1 MYSATVG
8 LVKATW
14 HAEAVDAF
22 ASSFSSELQR
32 SALKNANRQVQVNTF
47 EVPGVVEIPLF
58 TKKLLQ
64 AQTVDIVVVVGLI
77 ADHGV
82 YRHDFVASTVMD
94 ATMKLQ
100 MDTGVPIIYGI
111 LTPQDFMSEGREAF
125 FKKHFIKKGQEAAR
139 AVLATL
145 DNEQLLAGLL
155 KAPG

>member
-1 MYSATVG
+1 MFSATVG

-22 ASSFSSELQR
+22 AISCSSEL
-32 SALKNANRQVQVNTF
+32 KNSNRLIQVNTYN
-47 EVPGVVEIPLF
+47 VPGVVEIPLF
-58 TKKLLQ
+58 TKKLIQ
-64 AQTVDIVVVVGLI
+64 SQTVDIVVVAGLI

-94 ATMKLQ
+94 ATMKVQ
-100 MDTGVPIIYGI
+100 METGVPIIYGI
-111 LTPQDFMSEGREAF
+111 LTPREFLSEGREEF

-139 AVLATL
+139 TVLATL

-155 KAPG
+155 KETG

>member
-14 HAEAVDAF
+14 HADAVDAF
-22 ASSFSSELQR
+22 AVSCSSELNN
-32 SALKNANRQVQVNTF
+32 SNRQIQVNTYS
-47 EVPGVVEIPLF
+47 VPGVVEIPLF
-58 TKKLLQ
+58 TKKLIQ
-64 AQTVDIVVVVGLI
+64 SQTVDIVVVVGLI
-77 ADHGV
+77 ADHGI

-94 ATMKLQ
+94 ATMKVQ

-111 LTPQDFMSEGREAF
+111 LTPQDFLSEGREDF

-139 AVLATL
+139 SVLATL

-155 KAPG
+155 KEAG